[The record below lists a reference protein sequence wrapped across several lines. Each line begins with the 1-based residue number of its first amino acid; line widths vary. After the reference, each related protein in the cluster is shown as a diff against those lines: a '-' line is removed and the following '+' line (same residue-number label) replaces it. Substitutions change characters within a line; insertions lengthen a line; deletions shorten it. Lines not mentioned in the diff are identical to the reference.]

1 MQVNISAQSLA
12 QGERYNTL
20 ALADLGFTL
29 NIILVLC
36 ITGVYPV
43 MHYSGYTLSSSPLYQ
58 IIAWKSPHL
67 ASSLSY
73 FFLHGFGC

>member
-36 ITGVYPV
+36 ITGVYLV
-43 MHYSGYTLSSSPLYQ
+43 MHYRGTPCHLLHY
-58 IIAWKSPHL
+58 IKS
-67 ASSLSY
+67 
-73 FFLHGFGC
+73 LHGSLLT